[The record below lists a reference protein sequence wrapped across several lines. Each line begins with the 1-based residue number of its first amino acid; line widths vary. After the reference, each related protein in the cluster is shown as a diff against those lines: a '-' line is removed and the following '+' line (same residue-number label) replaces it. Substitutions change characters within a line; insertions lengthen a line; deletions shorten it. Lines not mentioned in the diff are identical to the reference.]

1 MLKRK
6 VTKLL
11 RYVRWVIPS
20 SNAIPVHWHVG
31 RPNFGDDI
39 NPELFKNLLGRQ
51 VMLSRDVNHER
62 ILGMGSILGR
72 ADKNCHVVGS
82 GLLDPKEEVVGGVK
96 SVVALRGE
104 LSARAT
110 GFSPEFLGD
119 PAIFLPKY
127 FRFSL
132 AKHYQYGFLPHHS
145 EADAVR
151 SSLPNDWLFIDP
163 AWEPKKVLRSICLC
177 EKIVSRSLHGLI
189 CADAYGVPN
198 VWLHPLEEMR
208 GATFKYRDYYTT
220 VDTAKQSTKVEVKD
234 LCREAGKLDYF
245 VSHYRYECAPYLN
258 HVLDLVPILRP

>member
-39 NPELFKNLLGRQ
+39 NPALFKNLLGRQ

-62 ILGMGSILGR
+62 ILGMGSILRR

-82 GLLDPKEEVVGGVK
+82 GLLDPTEEVVGGVK

-127 FRFSL
+127 FRF
-132 AKHYQYGFLPHHS
+132 
-145 EADAVR
+145 
-151 SSLPNDWLFIDP
+151 
-163 AWEPKKVLRSICLC
+163 C
-177 EKIVSRSLHGLI
+177 IVSSN
-189 CADAYGVPN
+189 CC
-198 VWLHPLEEMR
+198 PLSPYPV
-208 GATFKYRDYYTT
+208 T
-220 VDTAKQSTKVEVKD
+220 
-234 LCREAGKLDYF
+234 LPCL
-245 VSHYRYECAPYLN
+245 VSR
-258 HVLDLVPILRP
+258 VPICRPLRTISSPVCPLPPYSHSSFRYLRLDCMTW